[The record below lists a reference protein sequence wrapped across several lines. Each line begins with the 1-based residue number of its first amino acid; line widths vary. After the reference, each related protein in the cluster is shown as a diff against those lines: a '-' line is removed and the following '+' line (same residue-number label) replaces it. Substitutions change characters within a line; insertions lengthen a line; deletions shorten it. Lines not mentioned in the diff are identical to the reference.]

1 MLERALPV
9 GCGQC
14 LPCRIQRR
22 RLWAH
27 RQIMESM
34 CHGDSIFVTLTYS
47 EETVPLDSHGAQ
59 CLSRVDFTNFLK
71 RLRKRLGPGSFRYF
85 GCGEYGGL
93 TWRPH
98 YHLNM
103 FGLSVYHE
111 RDILEAWGKGH
122 VYVFAFN
129 SQTAQYVAEYTVKKM
144 THKDDWRL
152 DGRPP
157 EFAAMSLRPGIGKPF
172 AQMIADSLFL
182 KYGWDIT
189 KEQDVPKNLNLNGKS
204 VILGRYLRHIL
215 RDEVGMTDEWK
226 EALKQKWVD
235 EVDQEMFPLRIAAK
249 STKVAAQQL
258 LVEKNMGRIWSVET
272 KSRLKRNSGRKI

>member
-1 MLERALPV
+1 M

-27 RQIMESM
+27 RQILEAM

-47 EETVPLDSHGAQ
+47 EEKVPINSDGAQ
-59 CLSRVDFTNFLK
+59 VLSRSDLQNFLK
-71 RLRKRLGPGSFRYF
+71 RLRKRLGNGAFRYF
-85 GCGEYGGL
+85 GCGEYGDVS
-93 TWRPH
+93 WRPH

-103 FGLSVYHE
+103 FGLSVYHTN
-111 RDILEAWGKGH
+111 DVLEAWGNGH
-122 VYVFAFN
+122 VYVFPFEAG
-129 SQTAQYVAEYTVKKM
+129 TAQYVAEYTVKKM

-157 EFAAMSLRPGIGKPF
+157 EFACMSLKPGIGKPF
-172 AQMIADSLFL
+172 AQLVADNLFL

-189 KEQDVPKNLNLNGKS
+189 KEQDVPKNLNINGKS

-226 EALKQKWVD
+226 EALKQKWITETD
-235 EVDQEMFPLRIAAK
+235 EEMFPLRLAARD
-249 STKVAAQQL
+249 TKKAAQQL
-258 LVEKNMGRIWSVET
+258 LVEKNMGRIWSVEA
-272 KSRLKRNSGRKI
+272 KSKLKPVSVRGKL